1 MRLFL
6 VFLFSLGLISLK
18 AQEVTVTDLQ
28 TTMEEEVLSN
38 PTIDAAGTAD
48 FVEKTNTA
56 SPIQNRTAKKLL
68 KIADKAFDNMWYSE
82 AAEHYEQAFSYMD
95 GVPAMQTLQKAAD
108 SYYFIGDMENASK
121 WYKVLFENYGDVLS
135 KDDLFKYSH
144 VLKGIGRK
152 QNADRVL
159 TIIAGKDFENTTPS
173 YLKYRE
179 QIVLKNLKINTKY
192 SEFSPISKPDGRIV
206 FSSSADTGFLK
217 TKRYKWNNQPFL
229 DLYEAKT
236 NGDGYEFSDVKKLAK
251 TINTKHHEASASFS
265 PDGNTIYFTRNNNS
279 RKKRGKKNVNHL
291 KIFRSKYDNEKW
303 GPAKEVSFNNEN
315 YSTGHPAL
323 SKDGKQLYFVSDMP
337 GGYGYTDLYVV
348 DIDENGDFSEPRNL
362 GPEINSSRKE
372 MFPFVTEDKLYFSSN
387 RKSGLGGLDI
397 YQSDLRNGAAEK
409 PINLGKPFN
418 SIRDDFSF
426 MLLKDKET
434 GYLASN
440 RKGGKGDDD
449 IYYFKKEQP
458 ENDIEN
464 RNRVNGMVIDA
475 VTAAPVPNAN
485 VTLFDSNNLKIAE
498 LETAEDGA
506 FKLENLISN
515 YDYTLA
521 ITKDDY
527 QETLESVTTKD
538 NIEITFTHKLMP
550 ADAIVA
556 QNAEGLPAFKTKA
569 VYFNF
574 DSSNIREDAKKEL
587 DRLADYLVDN
597 QNVKLKIESHTDS
610 RGSAVYNKYLSGKR
624 AQASKDYL
632 LSKGVSTDQIV
643 SAEGYGEDRLLNDC
657 LDGASCSR
665 QAHQLNRRSEFI
677 FVYD

>member
-18 AQEVTVTDLQ
+18 AQEVTITDLQ
-28 TTMEEEVLSN
+28 TTIEEEVSPD
-38 PTIDAAGTAD
+38 PTIDGGGTAD

-82 AAEHYEQAFSYMD
+82 AAEHYEQAFSYMN

-108 SYYFIGDMENASK
+108 SYYYIGDMENASK
-121 WYKVLFENYGDVLS
+121 WYKILFENYEDVLS

-144 VLKGIGRK
+144 VLKGTGKK

-159 TIIAGKDFENTTPS
+159 NIIAGKDFENTAPS

-236 NGDGYEFSDVKKLAK
+236 KGGGYEFNDVKKLAK
-251 TINTKHHEASASFS
+251 TINTKHHEASVSFS
-265 PDGNTIYFTRNNNS
+265 PDGNTMYFTRNNN
-279 RKKRGKKNVNHL
+279 RKKRSKKNVNHL
-291 KIFRSKYDNEKW
+291 KIFRSKYSNEKW

-372 MFPFVTEDKLYFSSN
+372 MFPFATKDKLYFSSN

-397 YQSDLRNGAAEK
+397 YQSDIGNGITEK

-426 MLLKDKET
+426 MLLKDEKA

-449 IYYFKKEQP
+449 IYYFKMEQP
-458 ENDIEN
+458 ENSVEN
-464 RNRVNGMVIDA
+464 RNRVNGMVVDA
-475 VTAAPVPNAN
+475 ITAGPVPNAN
-485 VTLFDSNNLKIAE
+485 VTLFDSNHLKIAE
-498 LETAEDGA
+498 LETAEDGT

-527 QETLESVTTKD
+527 QEALESVTTKD

-632 LSKGVSTDQIV
+632 LSKGVSADQIV
-643 SAEGYGEDRLLNDC
+643 SADGYGEDRLLNDC
-657 LDGASCSR
+657 HDGAPCSR

-677 FVYD
+677 FVYE